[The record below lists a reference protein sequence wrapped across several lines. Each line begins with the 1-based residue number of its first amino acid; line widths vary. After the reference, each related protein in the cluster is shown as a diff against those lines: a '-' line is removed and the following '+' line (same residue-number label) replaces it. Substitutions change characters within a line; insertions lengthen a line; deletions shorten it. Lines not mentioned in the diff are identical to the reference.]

1 MQASMNVKA
10 YMRCFRGGFGENNDA
25 ALQSI
30 EHEQNKA
37 QVLTVMISMLKG
49 GVRQQHRCLQLL
61 DLFTTT
67 KLLKICMQR

>member
-1 MQASMNVKA
+1 
-10 YMRCFRGGFGENNDA
+10 MRCFRGGFGENNDA

-37 QVLTVMISMLKG
+37 QVVTVMISMLKE

-67 KLLKICMQR
+67 ENF